1 MYIRTIVK
9 GKFSYITHVFSFKL
23 LSKIIF
29 SGIMMKNMK
38 TYVIWKTLLE
48 GGEDEDVQTCNME
61 HHQSQAG
68 LRKVNV

>member
-1 MYIRTIVK
+1 
-9 GKFSYITHVFSFKL
+9 
-23 LSKIIF
+23 
-29 SGIMMKNMK
+29 MK